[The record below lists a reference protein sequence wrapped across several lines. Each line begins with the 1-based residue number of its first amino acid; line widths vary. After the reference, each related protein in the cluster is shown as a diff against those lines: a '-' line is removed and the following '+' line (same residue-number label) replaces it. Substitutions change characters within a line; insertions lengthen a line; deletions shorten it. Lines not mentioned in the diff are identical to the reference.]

1 MSTRSFG
8 YWWGGSLVLGL
19 ALLAL
24 PLAEPGVAQDT
35 ATQQAALDNSVPQT
49 FTALAANLSNI
60 DVGPAAQTVQVEITR
75 WSTDGE
81 RDRLLSTLKEKGP
94 EALLSLLQKMPRV
107 GYIRTPTSLGY
118 DLRFARQT
126 PYGDGGRRIF
136 IATDRYISFWEVAD
150 MSRTREYPF
159 TLIEMHLDNKGQ
171 GEGKLS
177 LATKII
183 SDGNE
188 IVLENFASA
197 PILLKAIKR
206 QK

>member
-35 ATQQAALDNSVPQT
+35 ATQQAALDTSVPQT